1 MANELMDINQLDFEE
16 EEFQEQPQTPE
27 EEMFGAQSNFTKDWM
42 GEDYHSDDNSE
53 DNNSQVEDEHS
64 YNSEKDENI
73 LSYLLREKG
82 IKDPNHIKFEGEN
95 GELETRDWNSL
106 TLEEQ
111 YNILNTPSE
120 NPDTD
125 LDDQE
130 IQLINQLRLRGISPE
145 EFIQMAKNEGAQE
158 YAESITPEK
167 NYVVDDFNDEE
178 LYIYDMK
185 ARVPDMT
192 EDELAA
198 SLEAAQAN
206 PQSFEKQVAGL
217 REEYKRLEEE
227 EIQQEQAINQE
238 QAQQQI
244 EEFQNNVYNAIASVE
259 DIGGSIELEDDDR
272 DLLAEFILGR
282 DNAGISYLGK
292 ALNDPETLVKMSWF
306 ALRGE
311 EALDDIQNYYAEQI
325 KIARQ
330 TGYNEGLAAQNN
342 GKAPKVAV
350 KKSNSSSKNKI
361 TAFDKDENLSIEDL
375 DFFNN

>member
-1 MANELMDINQLDFEE
+1 MANELMDIDQLDFEE
-16 EEFQEQPQTPE
+16 EEFQEPSHTAE
-27 EEMFGAQSNFTKDWM
+27 EEIFGAQSNFTKDWVGENYHPENNSGDNNTEEETDDDFQN
-42 GEDYHSDDNSE
+42 GEDE
-53 DNNSQVEDEHS
+53 D
-64 YNSEKDENI
+64 I
-73 LSYLLREKG
+73 ISYLLKEKG
-82 IKDPNHIKFEGEN
+82 IKDPSQIKFEGEN

-106 TLEEQ
+106 SLEEQ
-111 YNILNTPSE
+111 YNILNTPHDTS
-120 NPDTD
+120 DTD

-145 EFIQMAKNEGAQE
+145 EFVQMVKNEGAQE
-158 YAESITPEK
+158 YASTLSPEQ

-192 EDELAA
+192 EDELAE
-198 SLEAAQAN
+198 SLQAAQAN
-206 PQSFEKQVAGL
+206 PQAFEKQIAGL

-238 QAQQQI
+238 QQQAQF
-244 EEFQNNVYNAIASVE
+244 EEFQNNVYNAIGSIE
-259 DIGGSIELEDDDR
+259 DIGGSIELENEDR

-282 DNAGISYLGK
+282 DNAGVSYLGK

-330 TGYNEGLAAQNN
+330 AGYNEGLAARDG
-342 GKAPKVAV
+342 GKTPRVAIQ
-350 KKSNSSSKNKI
+350 KSKGKNKI
-361 TAFDKDENLSIEDL
+361 SAFSQSGYDSIDDL
-375 DFFNN
+375 DFNN

>member
-1 MANELMDINQLDFEE
+1 MANELMDIDQLDFEE
-16 EEFQEQPQTPE
+16 EEFQEQPHTAE
-27 EEMFGAQSNFTKDWM
+27 EEIFGAQSNFTKDWI
-42 GEDYHSDDNSE
+42 GENYHPENNSG
-53 DNNSQVEDEHS
+53 DNNTEGETDDDFQNGEEED
-64 YNSEKDENI
+64 I
-73 LSYLLREKG
+73 ISYLLKEKG
-82 IKDPNHIKFEGEN
+82 IKDPSQIKFEGEN

-106 TLEEQ
+106 SLEEQ
-111 YNILNTPSE
+111 YNILNTPQDTS
-120 NPDTD
+120 DTD

-145 EFIQMAKNEGAQE
+145 EFVQMVKDEGAQE
-158 YAESITPEK
+158 YASTLSPEQ

-192 EDELAA
+192 EDELAE
-198 SLEAAQAN
+198 SLQAAQAN
-206 PQSFEKQVAGL
+206 PQAFEKQIAGL

-238 QAQQQI
+238 QQQAQF
-244 EEFQNNVYNAIASVE
+244 EEFQNSVYNAIGSIE
-259 DIGGSIELEDDDR
+259 DIGGSIELENEDR

-282 DNAGISYLGK
+282 DNAGVSYLGK

-330 TGYNEGLAAQNN
+330 TGYNEGLAAREG
-342 GKAPKVAV
+342 GKAPRVAIQ
-350 KKSNSSSKNKI
+350 KPKGKNKI
-361 TAFDKDENLSIEDL
+361 SAFSQSGYDSIDDL
-375 DFFNN
+375 DFNN

>member
-1 MANELMDINQLDFEE
+1 MANELMDIDQLDFEE
-16 EEFQEQPQTPE
+16 EEFQEPSHTAE
-27 EEMFGAQSNFTKDWM
+27 EEIFGAQSNFTKDWVGENYHPENNSGDNNTEEKTDDDFQN
-42 GEDYHSDDNSE
+42 GEDE
-53 DNNSQVEDEHS
+53 D
-64 YNSEKDENI
+64 I
-73 LSYLLREKG
+73 ISYLLKEKG
-82 IKDPNHIKFEGEN
+82 IKDPSQIKFEGEN

-106 TLEEQ
+106 SLEEQ
-111 YNILNTPSE
+111 YNILNTPHDTS
-120 NPDTD
+120 DTD

-145 EFIQMAKNEGAQE
+145 EFVQMVKNEGAQE
-158 YAESITPEK
+158 YASTLSPEQ

-192 EDELAA
+192 EDELAE
-198 SLEAAQAN
+198 SLQAAQAN
-206 PQSFEKQVAGL
+206 PQAFEKQIAGL

-238 QAQQQI
+238 QQQAQF
-244 EEFQNNVYNAIASVE
+244 EEFQNNVYNAIGSIE
-259 DIGGSIELEDDDR
+259 DIGGSIELENEDR

-282 DNAGISYLGK
+282 DNAGVSYLGK

-330 TGYNEGLAAQNN
+330 AGYNEGLAARDG
-342 GKAPKVAV
+342 GKAPRVAIQ
-350 KKSNSSSKNKI
+350 KPKGKNKI
-361 TAFDKDENLSIEDL
+361 SAFSQSGYDSIDDL
-375 DFFNN
+375 DFNN

>member
-1 MANELMDINQLDFEE
+1 MENELMDIDQLDFEE
-16 EEFQEQPQTPE
+16 EGMQEQPYSAE
-27 EEMFGAQSNFTKDWM
+27 EENFGTESNFTKDWM
-42 GEDYHSDDNSE
+42 DGNYHKPEDTGNSEQEVDDNNTNKEEST
-53 DNNSQVEDEHS
+53 D
-64 YNSEKDENI
+64 I
-73 LSYLLREKG
+73 ITYLLNQKG
-82 IKDPNHIKFEGEN
+82 IKDPSQIKFEGEN

-106 TLEEQ
+106 SLEEQ
-111 YNILNTPSE
+111 YNILQTPSDTS
-120 NPDTD
+120 DTD

-130 IQLINQLRLRGISPE
+130 IQLINQLRLNGISPE
-145 EFIQMAKNEGAQE
+145 EFIQMTKNEGAQE
-158 YAESITPEK
+158 YAESLTPEQ

-206 PQSFEKQVAGL
+206 PQAFEKQIAGL
-217 REEYKRLEEE
+217 REEYKRLEQE
-227 EIQQEQAINQE
+227 EIQQQQAINQE
-238 QAQQQI
+238 EQQQQF
-244 EEFQNNVYNAIASVE
+244 EEFQNNVYNAINGIE
-259 DIGGSIELEDDDR
+259 DIGGSIELEDDDK

-282 DNAGISYLGK
+282 DNAGMSYLGK

-330 TGYNEGLAAQNN
+330 TGYNEGLAAS
-342 GKAPKVAV
+342 GKEKTPKVAV
-350 KKSNSSSKNKI
+350 RKPKTNSKPIS
-361 TAFDKDENLSIEDL
+361 AFSQNGYNSIDDL
-375 DFFNN
+375 DFNN

>member
-1 MANELMDINQLDFEE
+1 MANELMDIDQLDFEE
-16 EEFQEQPQTPE
+16 EEFQEPSHTAE
-27 EEMFGAQSNFTKDWM
+27 EEIFGAQSNFTKDWVGENYHPENNSGDNNTEEKTDDDFQN
-42 GEDYHSDDNSE
+42 GEDE
-53 DNNSQVEDEHS
+53 D
-64 YNSEKDENI
+64 I
-73 LSYLLREKG
+73 ISYLLREKG
-82 IKDPNHIKFEGEN
+82 IKDPSQIKFEGEN

-106 TLEEQ
+106 SLEEQ
-111 YNILNTPSE
+111 YNILNTPHDTS
-120 NPDTD
+120 DTD

-145 EFIQMAKNEGAQE
+145 EFVQMVKNEGAQE
-158 YAESITPEK
+158 YASTLSPEQ

-192 EDELAA
+192 EDELAE
-198 SLEAAQAN
+198 SLQAAQAN
-206 PQSFEKQVAGL
+206 PQAFEKQIAGL

-238 QAQQQI
+238 QQQAQF
-244 EEFQNNVYNAIASVE
+244 EEFQNNVYNAIGSIE
-259 DIGGSIELEDDDR
+259 DIGGSIELENEDR
-272 DLLAEFILGR
+272 DLLAEFILGK
-282 DNAGISYLGK
+282 DNAGVSYLGK

-330 TGYNEGLAAQNN
+330 AGYNEGLAARDG
-342 GKAPKVAV
+342 GKAPRVAIQ
-350 KKSNSSSKNKI
+350 KPKGKNKI
-361 TAFDKDENLSIEDL
+361 SAFSQSGYDSIDDL
-375 DFFNN
+375 DFNN

>member
-1 MANELMDINQLDFEE
+1 MNDELMNIDQLDFEE
-16 EEFQEQPQTPE
+16 EELQDQPQTAE
-27 EEMFGAQSNFTKDWM
+27 EEIFGAQSNFTKDWIGENYHPENNSGGNNTEEETDDNFQN
-42 GEDYHSDDNSE
+42 GEDE
-53 DNNSQVEDEHS
+53 D
-64 YNSEKDENI
+64 I
-73 LSYLLREKG
+73 ISYLLREKG
-82 IKDPNHIKFEGEN
+82 IKDPSQIKFEGEN

-106 TLEEQ
+106 SLEEQ
-111 YNILNTPSE
+111 YNILHTPQDTS
-120 NPDTD
+120 DTD

-145 EFIQMAKNEGAQE
+145 EFVQMAKNQGAQE
-158 YAESITPEK
+158 YANTLTPEQ

-192 EDELAA
+192 EDELAE
-198 SLEAAQAN
+198 SLQAAQAN
-206 PQSFEKQVAGL
+206 PQAFEKQIAGL

-238 QAQQQI
+238 QAMQQFQ
-244 EEFQNNVYNAIASVE
+244 EFENNVYNAIGSVE
-259 DIGGSIELEDDDR
+259 DIAGSIELEDEDR

-330 TGYNEGLAAQNN
+330 NGYNEGLAAA
-342 GKAPKVAV
+342 GGEKAPKVVV
-350 KKSNSSSKNKI
+350 KKNNKKEKISAFSQSGYNSI
-361 TAFDKDENLSIEDL
+361 DDL
-375 DFFNN
+375 DFNN

>member
-1 MANELMDINQLDFEE
+1 MANELMDIDQLDFEE
-16 EEFQEQPQTPE
+16 EEFQEPSHTAE
-27 EEMFGAQSNFTKDWM
+27 EEIFGAQSNFTKDWV
-42 GEDYHSDDNSE
+42 GENYHPENNSG
-53 DNNSQVEDEHS
+53 DNNTEEKTDDDFQNGEEED
-64 YNSEKDENI
+64 I
-73 LSYLLREKG
+73 ISYLLKEKG
-82 IKDPNHIKFEGEN
+82 IKDPSQIKFEGEN

-106 TLEEQ
+106 SLEEQ
-111 YNILNTPSE
+111 YNILNTPHDTS
-120 NPDTD
+120 DTD

-145 EFIQMAKNEGAQE
+145 EFVQMVKNEGAQE
-158 YAESITPEK
+158 YASTLSPEQ

-192 EDELAA
+192 EDELAE
-198 SLEAAQAN
+198 SLQAAQAN
-206 PQSFEKQVAGL
+206 PQAFEKQIAGL

-238 QAQQQI
+238 QQQAQF
-244 EEFQNNVYNAIASVE
+244 EEFQNNVYNAIGSIE
-259 DIGGSIELEDDDR
+259 DIGGSIELENEDR

-282 DNAGISYLGK
+282 DNAGVSYLGK

-330 TGYNEGLAAQNN
+330 AGYNEGLAARDG
-342 GKAPKVAV
+342 GKAPRVAIQ
-350 KKSNSSSKNKI
+350 KPKGKNKI
-361 TAFDKDENLSIEDL
+361 SAFSQSGYDSIDDL
-375 DFFNN
+375 DFNN

>member
-1 MANELMDINQLDFEE
+1 MANELMDIDQLDFEE
-16 EEFQEQPQTPE
+16 EEFQEQPHTAE
-27 EEMFGAQSNFTKDWM
+27 EEIFGAQSNFTKDWV
-42 GEDYHSDDNSE
+42 GENYHPENNSG
-53 DNNSQVEDEHS
+53 DNNTEEETDDDFQNGEEED
-64 YNSEKDENI
+64 I
-73 LSYLLREKG
+73 ISYLLKEKG
-82 IKDPNHIKFEGEN
+82 IKDPSQIKFEGEN

-106 TLEEQ
+106 SLEEQ
-111 YNILNTPSE
+111 YNILNTPHDTS
-120 NPDTD
+120 DTD

-145 EFIQMAKNEGAQE
+145 EFVQMVKNEGAQE
-158 YAESITPEK
+158 YASTLSPEQ

-192 EDELAA
+192 EDELAE
-198 SLEAAQAN
+198 SLQAAQAN
-206 PQSFEKQVAGL
+206 PQAFEKQIAGL

-238 QAQQQI
+238 QQQAQF
-244 EEFQNNVYNAIASVE
+244 EEFQNNVYNAIGSIE
-259 DIGGSIELEDDDR
+259 DIGGSIELENEDR

-282 DNAGISYLGK
+282 DNAGVSYLGK

-330 TGYNEGLAAQNN
+330 TGYNEGLAAREG
-342 GKAPKVAV
+342 GKAPRVAIQ
-350 KKSNSSSKNKI
+350 KPKGKNKI
-361 TAFDKDENLSIEDL
+361 SAFSQSGYDSIDDL
-375 DFFNN
+375 DFNN

>member
-1 MANELMDINQLDFEE
+1 MNDELMNIDQLDFEE
-16 EEFQEQPQTPE
+16 EELQDQPQTAE
-27 EEMFGAQSNFTKDWM
+27 EEIFGAQSNFTKDWIGENYHPENNSGGNNTEEETDDDFQN
-42 GEDYHSDDNSE
+42 GEDE
-53 DNNSQVEDEHS
+53 D
-64 YNSEKDENI
+64 I
-73 LSYLLREKG
+73 ISYLLREKG
-82 IKDPNHIKFEGEN
+82 IKDPSQIKFEGEN

-106 TLEEQ
+106 SLEEQ
-111 YNILNTPSE
+111 YNILHTPQDTS
-120 NPDTD
+120 DTD

-130 IQLINQLRLRGISPE
+130 IQLINQLRLRGVSPE
-145 EFIQMAKNEGAQE
+145 EFVQMAKNQGAQE
-158 YAESITPEK
+158 YASTLTPEQ

-192 EDELAA
+192 EDELAE
-198 SLEAAQAN
+198 SLQAAQAN
-206 PQSFEKQVAGL
+206 PQAFEKQIAGL

-238 QAQQQI
+238 QAMQQFQ
-244 EEFQNNVYNAIASVE
+244 EFENNVYKAIGSVE
-259 DIGGSIELEDDDR
+259 DIAGSIELEDEDR

-330 TGYNEGLAAQNN
+330 NGYNEGLAAA
-342 GKAPKVAV
+342 GGEKAPRVV
-350 KKSNSSSKNKI
+350 VNKKNNKKEKISAFSQSGYNSI
-361 TAFDKDENLSIEDL
+361 DDL
-375 DFFNN
+375 DFNN

>member
-1 MANELMDINQLDFEE
+1 MANELMDIDQLDFEE
-16 EEFQEQPQTPE
+16 EEFQEPSHTAE
-27 EEMFGAQSNFTKDWM
+27 EEIFGAQSNFTKDWVGENYHPENNSGDNNTEEKTDDDFQN
-42 GEDYHSDDNSE
+42 GEDE
-53 DNNSQVEDEHS
+53 D
-64 YNSEKDENI
+64 I
-73 LSYLLREKG
+73 ISYLLKEKG
-82 IKDPNHIKFEGEN
+82 IKDPSQIKFEGEN

-106 TLEEQ
+106 SLEEQ
-111 YNILNTPSE
+111 YNILNTPHDTS
-120 NPDTD
+120 DTD

-145 EFIQMAKNEGAQE
+145 EFVQMVKNEGAQE
-158 YAESITPEK
+158 YASTLSPEQ

-192 EDELAA
+192 EDELAE
-198 SLEAAQAN
+198 SLQAAQAN
-206 PQSFEKQVAGL
+206 PQAFEKQIAGL

-238 QAQQQI
+238 QQQAQF
-244 EEFQNNVYNAIASVE
+244 EEFQNNVYNAIGSIE
-259 DIGGSIELEDDDR
+259 DIGGSIELENEDR
-272 DLLAEFILGR
+272 DLLAEFILGK
-282 DNAGISYLGK
+282 DNAGVSYLGK

-330 TGYNEGLAAQNN
+330 AGYNEGLAARDG
-342 GKAPKVAV
+342 GKAPRVAIQ
-350 KKSNSSSKNKI
+350 KPKGKNKI
-361 TAFDKDENLSIEDL
+361 SAFSQSGYDSIDDL
-375 DFFNN
+375 DFNN

>member
-1 MANELMDINQLDFEE
+1 MNDELMNIDQLDFEE
-16 EEFQEQPQTPE
+16 EELQDQPQTAE
-27 EEMFGAQSNFTKDWM
+27 EEIFGAQSNFTKDWIGENYHPENNSGGNNTEEETDDNFQN
-42 GEDYHSDDNSE
+42 GEDE
-53 DNNSQVEDEHS
+53 D
-64 YNSEKDENI
+64 I
-73 LSYLLREKG
+73 ISYLLREKG
-82 IKDPNHIKFEGEN
+82 IKDPSQIKFEGEN

-106 TLEEQ
+106 SLEEQ
-111 YNILNTPSE
+111 YNILQTPSDTS
-120 NPDTD
+120 DTD

-130 IQLINQLRLRGISPE
+130 IQLINQLRLNGISPE
-145 EFIQMAKNEGAQE
+145 EFIQMTKNEGAQE
-158 YAESITPEK
+158 YAASLTPEQ

-206 PQSFEKQVAGL
+206 PQAFEKQIAGL
-217 REEYKRLEEE
+217 REEYKRLEQE
-227 EIQQEQAINQE
+227 EIQQQQAINQE
-238 QAQQQI
+238 EQQQQF
-244 EEFQNNVYNAIASVE
+244 EEFQNNVYNAINGIE
-259 DIGGSIELEDDDR
+259 DIGGSIELEDDDK

-282 DNAGISYLGK
+282 DNAGMSYLGK

-330 TGYNEGLAAQNN
+330 TGYNEGLAAS
-342 GKAPKVAV
+342 GKEKTPKVAV
-350 KKSNSSSKNKI
+350 RKPKTNTKPISAFSKSSY
-361 TAFDKDENLSIEDL
+361 DSIDDL
-375 DFFNN
+375 DFNN

>member
-1 MANELMDINQLDFEE
+1 MENELMDIDQLDFEE
-16 EEFQEQPQTPE
+16 EGMQEQPYSVE
-27 EEMFGAQSNFTKDWM
+27 EENFGAESNFTKDWM
-42 GEDYHSDDNSE
+42 DGNYNKPDNTSNSEQEEDDNNANKE
-53 DNNSQVEDEHS
+53 
-64 YNSEKDENI
+64 EKTDI
-73 LSYLLREKG
+73 ITYLLNQKG
-82 IKDPNHIKFEGEN
+82 IKDPSQIKFEGEN

-106 TLEEQ
+106 SLEEQ
-111 YNILNTPSE
+111 YNILHTPSDTS
-120 NPDTD
+120 DTD

-130 IQLINQLRLRGISPE
+130 IQLINQLRLNGISPE
-145 EFIQMAKNEGAQE
+145 EFVQMTKNEGAQE
-158 YAESITPEK
+158 YAESLTPEQ

-206 PQSFEKQVAGL
+206 PQAFEKQIAGL
-217 REEYKRLEEE
+217 REEYKRLEQE
-227 EIQQEQAINQE
+227 EIQQQQAINQE
-238 QAQQQI
+238 EQQQQF
-244 EEFQNNVYNAIASVE
+244 EEFQNNVYNAINGIE
-259 DIGGSIELEDDDR
+259 DIGGSIELEDDDK

-282 DNAGISYLGK
+282 DNAGMSYLGK

-330 TGYNEGLAAQNN
+330 TGYNEGLAAS
-342 GKAPKVAV
+342 GKEKTPKVAV
-350 KKSNSSSKNKI
+350 RKPKTNTKPISAFSKSSY
-361 TAFDKDENLSIEDL
+361 DSIDDL
-375 DFFNN
+375 DFNN

>member
-1 MANELMDINQLDFEE
+1 MANELMDIDQLDFEE
-16 EEFQEQPQTPE
+16 EEFQEQPHTAE
-27 EEMFGAQSNFTKDWM
+27 EEIFGAQSNFTKDWV
-42 GEDYHSDDNSE
+42 GENYHPE
-53 DNNSQVEDEHS
+53 NNSGGNNTEEETDDDFQNGEEED
-64 YNSEKDENI
+64 I
-73 LSYLLREKG
+73 ISYLLKEKG
-82 IKDPNHIKFEGEN
+82 IKDPSQIKFEGEN

-106 TLEEQ
+106 SLEEQ
-111 YNILNTPSE
+111 YNILNTPQDTS
-120 NPDTD
+120 DTD

-145 EFIQMAKNEGAQE
+145 EFVQMVKNEGAQE
-158 YAESITPEK
+158 YASTLSPEQ

-192 EDELAA
+192 EDELAE
-198 SLEAAQAN
+198 SLQAAQAN
-206 PQSFEKQVAGL
+206 PQAFEKQIAGL

-238 QAQQQI
+238 QQQAQF
-244 EEFQNNVYNAIASVE
+244 EEFQNNVYNAIGNIE
-259 DIGGSIELEDDDR
+259 DIGGSIELENEDR

-282 DNAGISYLGK
+282 DNAGVSYLGK

-330 TGYNEGLAAQNN
+330 TGYNEGLAAREG
-342 GKAPKVAV
+342 GKAPRVAIQ
-350 KKSNSSSKNKI
+350 KPKGKNKI
-361 TAFDKDENLSIEDL
+361 SAFSQSGYDSIDDL
-375 DFFNN
+375 DFNN

>member
-1 MANELMDINQLDFEE
+1 MNDELMNIDQLDFEE
-16 EEFQEQPQTPE
+16 EEFQEQPQTAE
-27 EEMFGAQSNFTKDWM
+27 EEIFGAQSNFTKDWIGENYHPENNSGGNNTEEETDDNFQN
-42 GEDYHSDDNSE
+42 GEDE
-53 DNNSQVEDEHS
+53 D
-64 YNSEKDENI
+64 I
-73 LSYLLREKG
+73 ISYLLREKG
-82 IKDPNHIKFEGEN
+82 IKDPSQIKFEGEN

-106 TLEEQ
+106 SLEEQ
-111 YNILNTPSE
+111 YNILHTPQDTS
-120 NPDTD
+120 DTD

-145 EFIQMAKNEGAQE
+145 EFVQMAKNEGAQE
-158 YAESITPEK
+158 YASTLTPEQ

-192 EDELAA
+192 EDELAE
-198 SLEAAQAN
+198 SLQAAQAN
-206 PQSFEKQVAGL
+206 PQAFEKQIAGL

-238 QAQQQI
+238 QAMQQFQ
-244 EEFQNNVYNAIASVE
+244 EFENNVYNAIGSVE
-259 DIGGSIELEDDDR
+259 DIAGSIELEDEDR

-311 EALDDIQNYYAEQI
+311 EALDDIQNYYAEKTKRI
-325 KIARQ
+325 
-330 TGYNEGLAAQNN
+330 
-342 GKAPKVAV
+342 
-350 KKSNSSSKNKI
+350 
-361 TAFDKDENLSIEDL
+361 
-375 DFFNN
+375 

>member
-1 MANELMDINQLDFEE
+1 MANELMDIDQLDFEE
-16 EEFQEQPQTPE
+16 EEFQEPSHTAE
-27 EEMFGAQSNFTKDWM
+27 EEIFGAQSNFTKDWVGENYHPENNSGDNNTEEETDDDFQN
-42 GEDYHSDDNSE
+42 GEDE
-53 DNNSQVEDEHS
+53 D
-64 YNSEKDENI
+64 I
-73 LSYLLREKG
+73 ISYLLKEKG
-82 IKDPNHIKFEGEN
+82 IKDPSQIKFEGEN

-106 TLEEQ
+106 SLEEQ
-111 YNILNTPSE
+111 YNILNTPHDTS
-120 NPDTD
+120 DTD

-145 EFIQMAKNEGAQE
+145 EFVQMVKNEGAQE
-158 YAESITPEK
+158 YASTLSPEQ

-192 EDELAA
+192 EDELAE
-198 SLEAAQAN
+198 SLQAAQAN
-206 PQSFEKQVAGL
+206 PQAFEKQIAGL

-238 QAQQQI
+238 QQQAQF
-244 EEFQNNVYNAIASVE
+244 EEFQNNVYNAIGSIE
-259 DIGGSIELEDDDR
+259 DIGGSIELENEDR

-282 DNAGISYLGK
+282 DNAGVSYLGK

-330 TGYNEGLAAQNN
+330 TGYNEGLAAREG
-342 GKAPKVAV
+342 GKAPRVAIQ
-350 KKSNSSSKNKI
+350 KPKGKNKI
-361 TAFDKDENLSIEDL
+361 SAFSQSGYDSIDDL
-375 DFFNN
+375 DFNN

>member
-1 MANELMDINQLDFEE
+1 MANELMDIDQLDFEE
-16 EEFQEQPQTPE
+16 EEFQEQPHTAE
-27 EEMFGAQSNFTKDWM
+27 EEIFGAQSNFTKDWV
-42 GEDYHSDDNSE
+42 GENYHPE
-53 DNNSQVEDEHS
+53 NNSGGNNTEEETDDDFQNGEEED
-64 YNSEKDENI
+64 I
-73 LSYLLREKG
+73 ISYLLKEKG
-82 IKDPNHIKFEGEN
+82 IKDPSQIKFEGEN

-106 TLEEQ
+106 SLEEQ
-111 YNILNTPSE
+111 YNILNTPQDTS
-120 NPDTD
+120 DTD

-145 EFIQMAKNEGAQE
+145 EFVQMVKNEGAQE
-158 YAESITPEK
+158 YASTLSPEQ

-192 EDELAA
+192 EDELAE
-198 SLEAAQAN
+198 SLQAAQAN
-206 PQSFEKQVAGL
+206 PQAFEKQIAGL

-238 QAQQQI
+238 QQQAQF
-244 EEFQNNVYNAIASVE
+244 EEFQNSVYNAIGSIE
-259 DIGGSIELEDDDR
+259 DIGGSIELENEDR

-282 DNAGISYLGK
+282 DNAGVSYLGK

-330 TGYNEGLAAQNN
+330 TGYNEGLAAREG
-342 GKAPKVAV
+342 GKAPRVAIQ
-350 KKSNSSSKNKI
+350 KPKGKNKI
-361 TAFDKDENLSIEDL
+361 SAFSQSGYDSIDDL
-375 DFFNN
+375 DFNN

>member
-1 MANELMDINQLDFEE
+1 MANELMDIDQLDFEE
-16 EEFQEQPQTPE
+16 EEFQEQPHTAE
-27 EEMFGAQSNFTKDWM
+27 EEIFGAQSNFTKDWVGENYHPENNSGDNNTEEKTDDDFQN
-42 GEDYHSDDNSE
+42 GEDE
-53 DNNSQVEDEHS
+53 D
-64 YNSEKDENI
+64 I
-73 LSYLLREKG
+73 ISYLLKEKG
-82 IKDPNHIKFEGEN
+82 IKDPSQIKFEGEN

-106 TLEEQ
+106 SLEEQ
-111 YNILNTPSE
+111 YNILNTPHDTS
-120 NPDTD
+120 DTD

-145 EFIQMAKNEGAQE
+145 EFVQMVKNEGAQE
-158 YAESITPEK
+158 YASTLSPEQ

-192 EDELAA
+192 EDELAE
-198 SLEAAQAN
+198 SLQAAQAN
-206 PQSFEKQVAGL
+206 PQAFEKQIAGL

-238 QAQQQI
+238 QQQAQF
-244 EEFQNNVYNAIASVE
+244 EEFQNNVYNAIGSIE
-259 DIGGSIELEDDDR
+259 DIGGSIELENEDR

-282 DNAGISYLGK
+282 DNAGVSYLGK

-330 TGYNEGLAAQNN
+330 AGYNEGLAAREG
-342 GKAPKVAV
+342 GKAPRVAIQ
-350 KKSNSSSKNKI
+350 KPKGKNKI
-361 TAFDKDENLSIEDL
+361 SAFSQSGYDSIDDL
-375 DFFNN
+375 DFNN

>member
-1 MANELMDINQLDFEE
+1 MANELMDIDQLDFEE
-16 EEFQEQPQTPE
+16 QEFEEQPKSAE
-27 EEMFGAQSNFTKDWM
+27 EEIFGAQSNFTKDWM
-42 GEDYHSDDNSE
+42 GENYHGEDNSDDNYSDDTDKSE
-53 DNNSQVEDEHS
+53 QYENEKEDVLT
-64 YNSEKDENI
+64 YM
-73 LSYLLREKG
+73 LREKG
-82 IKDPNHIKFEGEN
+82 IKDPNQIKFEGEN

-106 TLEEQ
+106 SLEEQ
-111 YNILNTPSE
+111 YNILNTPNE
-120 NPDTD
+120 DPETD

-158 YAESITPEK
+158 YASQLTPEQ
-167 NYVVDDFNDEE
+167 NYVVDDFTDDE

-192 EDELAA
+192 EEELAA
-198 SLEAAQAN
+198 SLESAQSN
-206 PQSFEKQVAGL
+206 PQAFEKQIAGL

-227 EIQQEQAINQE
+227 EIQQEQVLNQE
-238 QAQQQI
+238 QQQAQF
-244 EEFQNNVYNAIASVE
+244 EEFQNSVYNAIGSIE
-259 DIGGSIELEDDDR
+259 DIGGSVELEDEDR

-282 DNAGISYLGK
+282 DNAGVSYLGK

-342 GKAPKVAV
+342 GKTPKVAV
-350 KKSNSSSKNKI
+350 RKNNSKSKVSAFSQEQKYSSI
-361 TAFDKDENLSIEDL
+361 DDL
-375 DFFNN
+375 DFNNQ

>member
-1 MANELMDINQLDFEE
+1 MENELMDIDQLDFEE
-16 EEFQEQPQTPE
+16 EGMQEQPYSVE
-27 EEMFGAQSNFTKDWM
+27 EENFGAESNFTKDWM
-42 GEDYHSDDNSE
+42 DGNYHKPEDTGNSEQEVDDNNTNKE
-53 DNNSQVEDEHS
+53 
-64 YNSEKDENI
+64 EKTDI
-73 LSYLLREKG
+73 ITYLLNQKG
-82 IKDPNHIKFEGEN
+82 IKDPSQIKFEGEN

-106 TLEEQ
+106 SLEEQ
-111 YNILNTPSE
+111 YNILQTPSDTS
-120 NPDTD
+120 DTD

-130 IQLINQLRLRGISPE
+130 IQLINQLRLNGISPE
-145 EFIQMAKNEGAQE
+145 EFIQMTKNEGAQE
-158 YAESITPEK
+158 YAASLTPEQ

-206 PQSFEKQVAGL
+206 PQAFEKQIAGL
-217 REEYKRLEEE
+217 REEYKRLEQE
-227 EIQQEQAINQE
+227 EIQQQQAINQE
-238 QAQQQI
+238 EQQQQF
-244 EEFQNNVYNAIASVE
+244 EEFQNNVYNAINGIE
-259 DIGGSIELEDDDR
+259 DIGGSIELEDDDK

-282 DNAGISYLGK
+282 DNAGMSYLGK

-330 TGYNEGLAAQNN
+330 TGYNEGLAAS
-342 GKAPKVAV
+342 GKEKTPKVAV
-350 KKSNSSSKNKI
+350 RKPKTNTKPISAFSKSSY
-361 TAFDKDENLSIEDL
+361 DSIDDL
-375 DFFNN
+375 DFNN

>member
-1 MANELMDINQLDFEE
+1 MNDELMNIDQLDFEE
-16 EEFQEQPQTPE
+16 EESQDQPQTAE
-27 EEMFGAQSNFTKDWM
+27 EEIFGAQSNFTKDWIGENYHPENNSGGNNTEEETDDDFQN
-42 GEDYHSDDNSE
+42 GEDE
-53 DNNSQVEDEHS
+53 D
-64 YNSEKDENI
+64 I
-73 LSYLLREKG
+73 ISYLLREKG
-82 IKDPNHIKFEGEN
+82 IKDPSQIKFEGEN

-106 TLEEQ
+106 SLEEQ
-111 YNILNTPSE
+111 YNILHTPQDTS
-120 NPDTD
+120 DTD

-130 IQLINQLRLRGISPE
+130 IQLINQLRLRGVSPE
-145 EFIQMAKNEGAQE
+145 EFVQMAKNQGAQE
-158 YAESITPEK
+158 YASTLTPEQ

-192 EDELAA
+192 EDELAE
-198 SLEAAQAN
+198 SLQAAQAN
-206 PQSFEKQVAGL
+206 PQAFEKQIAGL

-238 QAQQQI
+238 QAMQQFQ
-244 EEFQNNVYNAIASVE
+244 EFENNVYNAIGSVE
-259 DIGGSIELEDDDR
+259 DIAGSIELEDEDR

-330 TGYNEGLAAQNN
+330 NGYNEGLAAA
-342 GKAPKVAV
+342 GGEKAPRVVV
-350 KKSNSSSKNKI
+350 KKNNKKEKISAFSQSGYNSI
-361 TAFDKDENLSIEDL
+361 DDL
-375 DFFNN
+375 DFNN

>member
-1 MANELMDINQLDFEE
+1 MANELMDIDQLDFEE
-16 EEFQEQPQTPE
+16 EEFQEPSHTAE
-27 EEMFGAQSNFTKDWM
+27 EEIFGAQSNFTKDWV
-42 GEDYHSDDNSE
+42 GENYHPENNSG
-53 DNNSQVEDEHS
+53 DNNTEGETDDDFQNGEEED
-64 YNSEKDENI
+64 I
-73 LSYLLREKG
+73 ISYLLKEKG
-82 IKDPNHIKFEGEN
+82 IKDPSQIKFEGEN

-106 TLEEQ
+106 SLEEQ
-111 YNILNTPSE
+111 YNILNTPQDTS
-120 NPDTD
+120 DTD

-145 EFIQMAKNEGAQE
+145 EFVQMVKNEGAQE
-158 YAESITPEK
+158 YASTLSPEQ

-192 EDELAA
+192 EDELAE
-198 SLEAAQAN
+198 SLQAAQAN
-206 PQSFEKQVAGL
+206 PQAFEKQIAGL

-238 QAQQQI
+238 QQQAQL
-244 EEFQNNVYNAIASVE
+244 EEFQNNVYNAIGSIE
-259 DIGGSIELEDDDR
+259 DIGGSIELENEDR

-282 DNAGISYLGK
+282 DNAGVSYLGK

-330 TGYNEGLAAQNN
+330 TGYNEGLAAREG
-342 GKAPKVAV
+342 GKAPRVAIQ
-350 KKSNSSSKNKI
+350 KPKGKNKI
-361 TAFDKDENLSIEDL
+361 SAFSQSGYDSIDDL
-375 DFFNN
+375 DFNN